1 MAAVVVLL
9 TMRRVLPKPM
19 ARWLCWPGSRV
30 HHCSRRG
37 FAMAAELEAEQSAPV
52 PVLDGKL
59 CVVVAAAA
67 AAAAIAAVGAIFTF
81 GT

>member
-1 MAAVVVLL
+1 
-9 TMRRVLPKPM
+9 
-19 ARWLCWPGSRV
+19 
-30 HHCSRRG
+30 
-37 FAMAAELEAEQSAPV
+37 MAAELEAEQSAPV